1 MKYRIFN
8 RYDLINMNIS
18 YEVDKVDNYDVF
30 LIPRTDFVSEIA
42 FCTTRG
48 AILKVQYGE
57 EERLYIENEI
67 VSSILIAN
75 KLEDADYVTDKFLR
89 FHNNIKI
96 KEDHFREVLSDAM
109 DIARNLTTGGDTIDK
124 DELILLQKVEKWFK
138 DRNIKEGDD
147 VDGVKKKRNIK

>member
-109 DIARNLTTGGDTIDK
+109 DIAKNLSTDNTSINK
-124 DELILLQKVEKWFK
+124 EELVLLQKVEKWFK

>member
-57 EERLYIENEI
+57 EERLYIEKEI

-109 DIARNLTTGGDTIDK
+109 DIAKNLSTDNTSINK
-124 DELILLQKVEKWFK
+124 EELVLLQKVEKWFK

>member
-18 YEVDKVDNYDVF
+18 YEVGKIDNYDVF

-57 EERLYIENEI
+57 EERLYNENEI

-89 FHNNIKI
+89 FHN
-96 KEDHFREVLSDAM
+96 
-109 DIARNLTTGGDTIDK
+109 
-124 DELILLQKVEKWFK
+124 
-138 DRNIKEGDD
+138 
-147 VDGVKKKRNIK
+147 